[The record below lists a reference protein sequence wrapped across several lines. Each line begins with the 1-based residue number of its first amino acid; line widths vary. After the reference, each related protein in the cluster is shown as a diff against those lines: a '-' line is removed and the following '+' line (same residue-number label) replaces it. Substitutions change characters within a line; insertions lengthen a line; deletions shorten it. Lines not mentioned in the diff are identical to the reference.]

1 MFWLVHRNCNHWFE
15 HMLLNIFRCS
25 SWCSKLNSKDIC
37 CCATNRSVTIILK
50 VLLVGRGG
58 GGGLTPLSPNI
69 NKQIVQTVLVYTFSE
84 RIIRE
89 WFVSWSKHLLD
100 CDLFNN
106 SQNLFILWCCDDIRR
121 KSLLVTQSGG
131 RNGFMISEVTLAYV
145 NRDTT
150 AVVSQIKWSQ
160 CFKKSVEI
168 IYRFSQG

>member
-1 MFWLVHRNCNHWFE
+1 MVFWLAHRNCNHWFQ

-50 VLLVGRGG
+50 VLLVGGG
-58 GGGLTPLSPNI
+58 GEECCLSPLNLNI

-106 SQNLFILWCCDDIRR
+106 SQNLFILWCCDDVRR

-131 RNGFMISEVTLAYV
+131 RNGFMIREVTLAYV

-150 AVVSQIKWSQ
+150 TVVSQIKWSQ
-160 CFKKSVEI
+160 CFKKSVKNNT
-168 IYRFSQG
+168 